1 MCPFWNVPFSECALF
16 GKCPFWNVPILE
28 CALFGMLFLESVL
41 FGMCPFWNVPFLERA
56 IIGMCSFWNVLLLE
70 CAIFGMYSFW
80 NVPFSECAL
89 FGMFSFWNVPIVKRE
104 LAFSKAAHFLEVW
117 LLSSC
122 TLGQS
127 CPRTGGRF
135 SKQVR
140 TRNKSKVVQKTK
152 FSLKLKKTRQTL
164 LFQFEWTVTIY
175 RKVASTNMRY

>member
-1 MCPFWNVPFSECALF
+1 MCLFWSVPFSECALF
-16 GKCPFWNVPILE
+16 GKCPFWNVPFLE
-28 CALFGMLFLESVL
+28 CALFGTCHYWNVLFLECAVFGMCHFWNVL
-41 FGMCPFWNVPFLERA
+41 FLECALFRMCPFWNVLFL
-56 IIGMCSFWNVLLLE
+56 
-70 CAIFGMYSFW
+70 
-80 NVPFSECAL
+80 ECAL

>member
-1 MCPFWNVPFSECALF
+1 MCLFWNVSF
-16 GKCPFWNVPILE
+16 LE
-28 CALFGMLFLESVL
+28 CALFGMCSFWKVSFLECAL
-41 FGMCPFWNVPFLERA
+41 FGMCPFWNVPLLECALFGMCCCWNVPFLECALFR
-56 IIGMCSFWNVLLLE
+56 MCPFWNVLFL
-70 CAIFGMYSFW
+70 
-80 NVPFSECAL
+80 ECAL